1 MLTDGG
7 HFQWTREKY
16 PVLGDY
22 VKYGPMAYITRM
34 RASVFR
40 NMGACLSPQNAF
52 LNLLGIETLGLRM
65 ERQCRNAME
74 LASRIQ
80 EACPDITVN
89 YPGLTTSPWHEIAG
103 RQLENGYGAIFTMR
117 TGSKQKAFTLIDQ
130 LKLALKISNIGDT
143 KTLVIHPSST
153 ISLHSSETQKREAGV
168 YEDLVRVS
176 VGIEDIED
184 LTEDFRQAI
193 EMMRRQ

>member
-1 MLTDGG
+1 
-7 HFQWTREKY
+7 
-16 PVLGDY
+16 
-22 VKYGPMAYITRM
+22 
-34 RASVFR
+34 
-40 NMGACLSPQNAF
+40 
-52 LNLLGIETLGLRM
+52 
-65 ERQCRNAME
+65 
-74 LASRIQ
+74 
-80 EACPDITVN
+80 
-89 YPGLTTSPWHEIAG
+89 
-103 RQLENGYGAIFTMR
+103 MR